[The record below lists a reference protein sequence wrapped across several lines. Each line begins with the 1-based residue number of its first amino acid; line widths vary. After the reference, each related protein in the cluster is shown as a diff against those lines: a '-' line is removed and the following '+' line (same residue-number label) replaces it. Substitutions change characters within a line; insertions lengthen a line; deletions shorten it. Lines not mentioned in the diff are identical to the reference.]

1 MTEITPKQLTT
12 LKQEVQDYLDEN
24 LIPEGMHVDYGRML
38 CCEIIAEEFPF
49 ELKPTFSQTLFKFIK
64 KQGISE
70 TECYKNA
77 HLDRRLFSKIR
88 SNENYQPRKNTVMA
102 LIIGLKLNL
111 EDASD
116 LLDSAGYTLSESI
129 KQDMILEYLIQKE
142 VYDIMVVNE
151 ILFSFDCPILGM
163 K

>member
-1 MTEITPKQLTT
+1 
-12 LKQEVQDYLDEN
+12 
-24 LIPEGMHVDYGRML
+24 
-38 CCEIIAEEFPF
+38 
-49 ELKPTFSQTLFKFIK
+49 
-64 KQGISE
+64 
-70 TECYKNA
+70 
-77 HLDRRLFSKIR
+77 
-88 SNENYQPRKNTVMA
+88 MA